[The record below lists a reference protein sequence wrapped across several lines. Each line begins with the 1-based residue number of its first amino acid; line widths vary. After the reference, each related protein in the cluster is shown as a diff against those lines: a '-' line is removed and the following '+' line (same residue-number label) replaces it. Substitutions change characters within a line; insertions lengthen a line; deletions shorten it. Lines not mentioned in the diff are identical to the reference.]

1 MRVSLQMKIRD
12 ILECIDYIAQDIAWR
27 KKEITTLIFLIEKA
41 REHEKIILMKSALV
55 LFYSHWEG
63 HIKNCSIAYLNFLN
77 NQDLRYCKLKENFYY
92 LSLSE
97 EFRCGFSISK
107 IQHQIKLYQHMSEI
121 SNKTFKVKEGIIIDT
136 ASNLKYDV
144 LNTILLQLGFDS
156 TVFNQK
162 ENFINEILLGY
173 RNAIAHGELRDH
185 KSIENAYCAVKENI
199 LPLIDTFNT
208 LVSNA
213 VALSSYLIK

>member
-1 MRVSLQMKIRD
+1 MKIRD
-12 ILECIDYIAQDIAWR
+12 KSECIDYIDQDIAWR

-41 REHEKIILMKSALV
+41 RGHEKILLMKSALI

-77 NQDLRYCKLKENFYY
+77 NQGLRYCKLKENFYY

-121 SNKTFKVKEGIIIDT
+121 SNKTFKVKEGSIIDT
-136 ASNLKYDV
+136 SSNLKYDV

-156 TVFNQK
+156 SVFNQK

-173 RNAIAHGELRDH
+173 RNAIAHGELRDC
-185 KSIENAYCAVKENI
+185 KSIENAYREVKDTL
-199 LPLIDTFNT
+199 LPLMEAFRT

-213 VALSSYLIK
+213 VTLSSYLIK